1 MLSNQELINL
11 VQELIKVQDQIRD
24 VIVKSPLN
32 SVKSEDNLE
41 PFELS
46 LERLDK
52 AIDKHFDCYRIGDEI
67 CLEKGYIRVIN
78 DAVIFLQSEIRFFSP
93 SQPVK
98 QTVENAIKQY
108 FKEHLHLK
116 PHVLWCLIQVFQDV
130 AREFNIDQYTIDHLR
145 NLCDLQEYDEDEEI
159 IDEDE
164 CEQLESSDY
173 EF

>member
-78 DAVIFLQSEIRFFSP
+78 DAREYIVDEITSYPYFINYT
-93 SQPVK
+93 VK
-98 QTVENAIKQY
+98 NAMTQY
-108 FKEHLHLK
+108 LKEHLHLK
-116 PHVLWCLIQVFQDV
+116 SHVLWCLIQVFQDV
-130 AREFNIDQYTIDHLR
+130 AREFKIDEYTIDHLR
-145 NLCDLQEYDEDEEI
+145 NICDLHEYDEEEEI
-159 IDEDE
+159 IDEYE

>member
-11 VQELIKVQDQIRD
+11 VQELIKVQGQIRD
-24 VIVKSPLN
+24 VIVKSPLII
-32 SVKSEDNLE
+32 KSEDNLE

-52 AIDKHFDCYRIGDEI
+52 AIDRHYNCYRIGTEI
-67 CLEKGYIRVIN
+67 CLEPGYIRVIN
-78 DAVIFLQSEIRFFSP
+78 DAVAFLQSEIRFFSP
-93 SQPVK
+93 THPIKETVK
-98 QTVENAIKQY
+98 NAMTQY
-108 FKEHLHLK
+108 LKEHLYLK

-130 AREFNIDQYTIDHLR
+130 SREFKIDQYTIDHLR
-145 NLCDLQEYDEDEEI
+145 NLCDLKEYDEEEEV

-164 CEQLESSDY
+164 CIALESSDY